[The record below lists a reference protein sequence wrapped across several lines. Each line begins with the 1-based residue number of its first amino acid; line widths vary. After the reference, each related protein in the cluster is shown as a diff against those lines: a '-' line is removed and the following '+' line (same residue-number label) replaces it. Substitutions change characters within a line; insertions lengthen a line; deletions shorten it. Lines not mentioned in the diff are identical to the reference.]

1 MKEIVLELLQDLRPE
16 MDFSES
22 RNYLEEGLLD
32 SFDLVSLVSDLDQR
46 FGISIPGNEI
56 LPENFEN
63 IDTIVAL
70 VRKQGGKDA

>member
-1 MKEIVLELLQDLRPE
+1 MKDIVLELLQDLRPE

-46 FGISIPGNEI
+46 FAISVGS
-56 LPENFEN
+56 
-63 IDTIVAL
+63 A
-70 VRKQGGKDA
+70 